1 MRKAV
6 SVFLVVLCLLCLV
19 GFGVWTAVCI
29 DDYQAFLAIP
39 NKSGLD
45 YWMVGQIYATGF
57 LLLSS
62 VGIPA
67 GILSLKFCHMRWERI
82 CGAVTLAASSIFLG
96 VGICLWVFWP

>member
-6 SVFLVVLCLLCLV
+6 SVFLVVLCLLCFV

-29 DDYQAFLAIP
+29 DDYKGFLAIP
-39 NKSGLD
+39 SKSGID
-45 YWMVGQIYATGF
+45 YFMVGTAYATGF

-67 GILSLKFCHMRWERI
+67 GILSMKFSHIRWERI
-82 CGAVTLAASSIFLG
+82 CGVVTLAAGSIFLA
-96 VGICLWVFWP
+96 IALWLFWL